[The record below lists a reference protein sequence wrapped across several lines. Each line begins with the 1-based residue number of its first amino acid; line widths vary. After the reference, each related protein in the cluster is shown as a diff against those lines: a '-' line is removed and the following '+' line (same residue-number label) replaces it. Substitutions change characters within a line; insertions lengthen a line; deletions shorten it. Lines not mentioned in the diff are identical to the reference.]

1 MSDNLRPAILIVDDM
16 SANRVAL
23 KRLLKHMDTDLIEA
37 ESGQEALCKALDLK
51 RLSLILLDV
60 QMPEMDGYETAEFLR
75 EEKLTRHIPI
85 IFVTAVHRDKSH
97 ILKGYTS
104 GAIDYITKP
113 IEPEILVAKV
123 SLLLELWRLRFGL
136 EQEIKVRSALEA
148 KNRFLAEHDALT
160 KLPNRRFLFSKIETA
175 ISIANRKNNEFA
187 LLFIDLDGFKSV
199 NDSCGQ
205 KYGDKVLIT
214 IAERFGKLIRKSDTV
229 ARIGGDEFVILFTD
243 ISDAGLLTTRINQVL
258 IAAKKKIVMQNTI
271 VNLSACIG
279 ISVYPDKNDD
289 AEKLL
294 YFAEVAMGKAK
305 EAGKNTFRFF
315 SEEMD
320 VAAHRRAQVERLL
333 QYAIIN
339 NELSIHF
346 QPLIDLKTTLPIGAE
361 VLLRWNNPELGSI
374 SPEYFIPIA
383 ESTGIIYE
391 IGAWVIEQSIS
402 HFEEIRKLPFCD
414 NKMKFRVA
422 INASAIQFKND
433 DLYQTL
439 QSAIDNER
447 IAPQQIEI
455 EITEGLLLDDTEE
468 VRKQLQLI
476 SELGVG
482 LSVDDFGTGYS
493 SLSYLKRCPIKT
505 VKIDRS
511 FISGIPEIKEDK
523 ILVRTI
529 IAMAHGLEFDVI
541 AEGIETKEQ
550 LEYLKTE
557 GCEVGQGYYISKP
570 VPFDKFKKW
579 LSENLTSQ

>member
-16 SANRVAL
+16 SANRIAL

-37 ESGQEALCKALDLK
+37 SSGQEALSKALVIK
-51 RLSLILLDV
+51 SLSLILLDV

-113 IEPEILVAKV
+113 IEPEMLVAKV

-136 EQEIKVRSALEA
+136 EEEARVRCQLETE
-148 KNRFLAEHDALT
+148 NRFLVEHDLLT
-160 KLPNRRFLFSKIETA
+160 KLPNRRHLFNKIETA
-175 ISIANRKNNEFA
+175 IAVANRKNNEFA

-205 KYGDKVLIT
+205 KCGDRVLIT
-214 IAERFGKLIRKSDTV
+214 IAERFAKLIRKSDTL

-243 ISDAGLLTTRINQVL
+243 ITDAALLTTRINQVL
-258 IAAKKKIVMQNTI
+258 IAAKKKIVMQNNI

-294 YFAEVAMGKAK
+294 YFAEVAMGKSK
-305 EAGKNTFRFF
+305 QAGKNTFRFF
-315 SEEMD
+315 SAEMD
-320 VAAHRRAQVERLL
+320 IAAHKRAQVERLL

-339 NELSIHF
+339 NEMSIHF
-346 QPLIDLKTTLPIGAE
+346 QPLIDLKTTLPVGAE

-383 ESTGIIYE
+383 ESTGLIYE
-391 IGAWVIEQSIS
+391 IGAWVVEQSIS
-402 HFEEIRKLPFCD
+402 RFEDLAKLPFFD
-414 NKMKFRVA
+414 KKIKFKIA
-422 INASAIQFKND
+422 INASAIQFKNNE
-433 DLYQTL
+433 LYQSL
-439 QSAIDNER
+439 QSAINDKR
-447 IAPQQIEI
+447 IEPQQLEI

-476 SELGVG
+476 SELGVS

-511 FISGIPEIKEDK
+511 FISGIPGTKEDK

-529 IAMAHGLEFDVI
+529 IAMAHGLEFDAV
-541 AEGIETKEQ
+541 AEGIETKQQ
-550 LEYLKTE
+550 LDYLKSE

-570 VPFDKFKKW
+570 IPFDLFKKW
-579 LSENLTSQ
+579 LSEHLP